1 MSEMKD
7 ENTQKHS
14 DLGGYGGSPTT
25 GQMRSV
31 GQRRREAEE
40 KLEHHLEEARH
51 KEDTGDAEG
60 AKQDDEAVDSSDVA
74 DIQSDGRLTA
84 AERVDLIANQV
95 IAGDEDGTAH
105 EGHKAP

>member
-1 MSEMKD
+1 MNEMKD
-7 ENTQKHS
+7 ENTQEQS
-14 DLGGYGGSPTT
+14 VSGGYAGSPTT

-51 KEDTGDAEG
+51 KEDAGDAEG
-60 AKQDDEAVDSSDVA
+60 AQHDEKAIDSGDVA
-74 DIQSDGRLTA
+74 DIQHDGRLTA

-95 IAGDEDGTAH
+95 IAGDEDGASP
-105 EGHKAP
+105 EGDKAP